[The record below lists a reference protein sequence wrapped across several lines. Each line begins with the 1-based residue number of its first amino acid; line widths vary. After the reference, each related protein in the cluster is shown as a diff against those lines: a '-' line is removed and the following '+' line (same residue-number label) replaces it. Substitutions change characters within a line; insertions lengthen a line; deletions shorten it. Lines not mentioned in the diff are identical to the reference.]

1 MSSPRFILSGRRGHA
16 HDLSEPLPETLA
28 RLPQIRT
35 RAKAHLDAVARL
47 KKLHERQAEL
57 ARDLAE
63 AERVD
68 AAEAAKASVADKPA
82 SASKAS
88 HNRLTRLT
96 ELLGEC
102 EADVRRL
109 EDAVPLSASELL
121 ALAEP
126 HFATAAER
134 ARKGEDE
141 ALARAGE
148 AMQAVDAALADA
160 SRLADEHTWLVD
172 AIGKERIEPYRDR
185 GARGELAQLRSK
197 LSGVFGE
204 SLERYADHRAQA
216 EQQQQWEAEQQA
228 ELERQAERLGR
239 EDAAARVRFE
249 GATLTHAGGRRVK
262 PTPGFGF
269 APVEGDEGEDAEG

>member
-1 MSSPRFILSGRRGHA
+1 MPTFVQTGRRGHA
-16 HDLSEPLPETLA
+16 RSLDNPLPETLA
-28 RLPQIRT
+28 RLPQVRT
-35 RAKAHLDAVARL
+35 RAKQHQDAVARL

-96 ELLGEC
+96 ELLREC

-109 EDAVPLSASELL
+109 EDGVPVNANELL
-121 ALAEP
+121 ALAAP
-126 HFATAAER
+126 HLATAAER

-148 AMQAVDAALADA
+148 AMQAVDVALADA
-160 SRLADEHTWLVD
+160 ARLADEHVWLVD
-172 AIGKERIEPYRDR
+172 AIGQQAVEPYRDR
-185 GARGELAQLRSK
+185 GARGELAQLRGK

-204 SLERYADHRAQA
+204 SLGRYAHHRAQA
-216 EQQQQWEAEQQA
+216 EQQQAWEDEQA
-228 ELERQAERLGR
+228 AAFERAAPRLAA
-239 EDAAARVRFE
+239 EDADSRVRY
-249 GATLTHAGGRRVK
+249 ADARLTHVGGRRVK

-269 APVEGDEGEDAEG
+269 APVEGDEEEDAEG

>member
-1 MSSPRFILSGRRGHA
+1 MPTFVHTGRRGHA
-16 HDLSEPLPETLA
+16 HSLDNPLPETLA
-28 RLPQIRT
+28 RLPQVRT
-35 RAKAHLDAVARL
+35 RAKQHQDAVARL

-96 ELLGEC
+96 ELLREC

-109 EDAVPLSASELL
+109 EDGVPVNANELL
-121 ALAEP
+121 ALAAP
-126 HFATAAER
+126 HLATAAER

-148 AMQAVDAALADA
+148 AMQAVDVALADA
-160 SRLADEHTWLVD
+160 ARLADEHVWLVD
-172 AIGKERIEPYRDR
+172 AIGQERTEPFRDR
-185 GARGELAQLRSK
+185 GARGELAQLRNK

-204 SLERYADHRAQA
+204 SLGRYADHREQA

-228 ELERQAERLGR
+228 EYERNAERLAR
-239 EDAAARVRFE
+239 EDADKRVRYE
-249 GATLTHAGGRRVK
+249 GMKVTHVGGKPVK
-262 PTPGFGF
+262 RTGFGHV
-269 APVEGDEGEDAEG
+269 AVDDDEEEDAEG